1 MEHILA
7 ISMEFLQTLWLW
19 LFALF
24 AMYEVYRSDSEYI
37 DTSDIGSILDHL
49 WYIGRVLSLYN
60 IHYRSFQLPRLL
72 LIKNTAKVIAAETA
86 RISNI
91 LFE

>member
-24 AMYEVYRSDSEYI
+24 AMYVVYRSDSEYI
-37 DTSDIGSILDHL
+37 DIE
-49 WYIGRVLSLYN
+49 YIVN
-60 IHYRSFQLPRLL
+60 IRDCL
-72 LIKNTAKVIAAETA
+72 
-86 RISNI
+86 
-91 LFE
+91 

>member
-1 MEHILA
+1 MEL
-7 ISMEFLQTLWLW
+7 LQYLWLYVV
-19 LFALF
+19 ALYP
-24 AMYEVYRSDSEYI
+24 MHGIYLSVSVYI
-37 DTSDIGSILDHL
+37 DIDYIGSILDHL
-49 WYIGRVLSLYN
+49 WYIGRVLSLYS

-72 LIKNTAKVIAAETA
+72 LIKNTAKVMAAETA